1 MADDESPSTPSANAA
16 VDAPESE
23 LNDQIRDA
31 VSQLQSILEDA
42 DASTFQAAAYQ
53 TFVHVVSLA
62 MHNAVAQ
69 QQQSHMLRMALTT
82 AAANAILA
90 GRKEEAESVLKLEQS
105 LASTHD
111 LANLLAQVR
120 QFMETISRE
129 LAKSRAAAAPPA
141 AGSAGS

>member
-90 GRKEEAESVLKLEQS
+90 AYERQTIRRRHGKCLPAHVDHILPAR
-105 LASTHD
+105 STR
-111 LANLLAQVR
+111 LTA
-120 QFMETISRE
+120 TYS
-129 LAKSRAAAAPPA
+129 
-141 AGSAGS
+141 